1 MKPTDQIKSKLDIVD
16 LVSEYLQLKPA
27 GSGSFKACCPFHQEK
42 TPSFFVSKSK
52 QIWHCFGCGAGGD
65 QFEFVQKMEGMEFPE
80 ALELLA
86 GKAGVEIPR
95 FDREQSSVRQKLI
108 EINVLAAKFYHKVL
122 LESQAAETA
131 RGYIEKRKLTPDVV
145 DEFILG
151 YAPDKWEVLLE
162 FLKKKGHTEEEINQA
177 GLVVS
182 KERGTG
188 YYDRFRNRLMFPIQ
202 NLQGKVVGFTA
213 RLLDPEA
220 KEAKYV
226 NTPQTK
232 IYNKSE
238 ILYGLDKAK
247 RAIQEEDLAVV
258 VEGNMDVITSHKAGV
273 RNVIASSG
281 TALTEGQVNLIKRY
295 SDNIAF
301 CFDTD
306 SAGKV
311 AMKRGIDITLAN
323 DMNVSVIPINR
334 FTKDLKGQLFKDPDE
349 LINSAD
355 GPERW
360 RELIKKR
367 VGVMHYYFG
376 DAFLRLKDTAES
388 KKEISKELLGEI
400 SKLSN
405 KVEQT
410 HWLQELA
417 KLIDVNEQVLRESMP
432 QPKGGV
438 KSSQPKPVSDK
449 QPSGPTQEVQAWSKL
464 ISILINRPELIESV
478 KQSFHPEYIK
488 DESYQ
493 QLYKSLILFYNEAR
507 QSEAADQENSARIYA
522 DLVQFL
528 SKQGITENGVE
539 LFHVL
544 ALAGERDWRDMETGH
559 LKQELLKISNFSE
572 SLFKKSEKAKLTKEM
587 REAEARGDKAR
598 VEEIMKKFQQFE

>member
-95 FDREQSSVRQKLI
+95 FDREQSSIRQKLI
-108 EINVLAAKFYHKVL
+108 EINNLAAKFYHKVL
-122 LESQAAETA
+122 LESQAAEIA
-131 RGYIEKRKLTPDVV
+131 RQYIEKRKLTPDVV

-162 FLKKKGHTEEEINQA
+162 FLKKKGYTEEEINQA
-177 GLVVS
+177 GLTVS

-247 RAIQEEDLAVV
+247 RSIQEADLAVV

-281 TALTEGQVNLIKRY
+281 TALTNEQVSFIKRY
-295 SDNIAF
+295 TQNIAF
-301 CFDTD
+301 AFDAD
-306 SAGKV
+306 AAGQV
-311 AMKRGIDITLAN
+311 AAKRGIDMAMTHGL
-323 DMNVSVIPINR
+323 NVSMIIL
-334 FTKDLKGQLFKDPDE
+334 KDAKDPDD
-349 LINSAD
+349 LINKDAELWKRAIAD
-355 GPERW
+355 
-360 RELIKKR
+360 R
-367 VGVMHYYFG
+367 VDVMTYYFDQAKEKYNLQ
-376 DAFLRLKDTAES
+376 DAQG
-388 KKEISKELLGEI
+388 KKEAAKFLLAEI
-400 SKLSN
+400 PKLTD

-438 KSSQPKPVSDK
+438 KSSQPKPVLDK

-507 QSEAADQENSARIYA
+507 QSQAADEANSAKIYA

-528 SKQGITENGVE
+528 SEQGIDENGVE

>member
-65 QFEFVQKMEGMEFPE
+65 QFEFVQRMEGMEFPE

-108 EINVLAAKFYHKVL
+108 DINILAAKFYHKVL
-122 LESQAAETA
+122 LESQAAEQA
-131 RGYIEKRKLTPDVV
+131 RQYIEKRKLTPDVV

-162 FLKKKGHTEEEINQA
+162 FLKKKGYKEEEINQA
-177 GLVVS
+177 GLTVS

-247 RAIQEEDLAVV
+247 RAIQEADLAVV

-281 TALTEGQVNLIKRY
+281 TALTNEQVSFIKRY
-295 SDNIAF
+295 TQNIAF
-301 CFDTD
+301 AFDAD
-306 SAGKV
+306 AAGQE
-311 AMKRGIDITLAN
+311 AAKRGIDMAMTHGL
-323 DMNVSVIPINR
+323 NVSMIIL
-334 FTKDLKGQLFKDPDE
+334 KDAKDPDD
-349 LINSAD
+349 LINKD
-355 GPERW
+355 V
-360 RELIKKR
+360 ELWKKAITDR
-367 VGVMHYYFG
+367 VDVMTYYFDQAKEKYNLQ
-376 DAFLRLKDTAES
+376 DAQG
-388 KKEISKELLGEI
+388 KKEAAKFLMAEI
-400 SKLSN
+400 AKLADR
-405 KVEQT
+405 VEQT
-410 HWLQELA
+410 HWLQQLA
-417 KLIDVNEQVLRESMP
+417 KLIDVGEPVLRESMP
-432 QPKGGV
+432 QPKAGV
-438 KSSQPKPVSDK
+438 KSFQPKPVPDK
-449 QPSGPTQEVQAWSKL
+449 QPAGPTQEVQAWSKL

-493 QLYKSLILFYNEAR
+493 QLYKSLVLFYNEAR
-507 QSEAADQENSARIYA
+507 QSEAADEANSAKIYA

-528 SKQGITENGVE
+528 SEQGIEESGIE

-544 ALAGERDWRDMETGH
+544 ALAGERDWRDTETEQ

-572 SLFKKSEKAKLTKEM
+572 SIYKKSEKDKLAKEM
-587 REAEARGDKAR
+587 REAEAQGDKAR